1 MEPFEGSCAEISDME
16 TMEDK
21 DIHRLRRILDY
32 KGRRDLSAM
41 LVNSTSNLIESSTFG
56 SRWHSRLS
64 TFEIKSHP
72 KIQTLIDNLSKADKE
87 EIYNAILLVYPI
99 KDGEPEINEVNY
111 YPDFDIEVND
121 LVEAKELDRISFVYI
136 HEQIKKCNSKIA
148 EKDFEGSVTNART
161 LIESICLFILETKTK
176 EKHDYDCNLLKL
188 YKSVSSILN
197 MSPRDYENDYLKQIL
212 SGIFS
217 IINGVSGLRNSY
229 SDSHGSGPLK
239 LGYKIDERHA
249 ILSVNL
255 AKTISE
261 YLFLSFEKS
270 E

>member
-1 MEPFEGSCAEISDME
+1 
-16 TMEDK
+16 MEDK
-21 DIHRLRRILDY
+21 DIKTLRRVLDY
-32 KGRRDLSAM
+32 KGRQDLSS
-41 LVNSTSNLIESSTFG
+41 LLQNSTSYLIESGTFG
-56 SRWHSRLS
+56 SRWYSRLS

-72 KIQTLIDNLSKADKE
+72 KNQVLIDKLSEADKK
-87 EIYNAILLVYPI
+87 EIFDAILQVYPV
-99 KDGEPEINEVNY
+99 KDGEPEIHEVTY

-121 LVEAKELDRISFVYI
+121 LVDTKELERISFVYI
-136 HEQIKKCNSKIA
+136 HDQIKKCNSKIA
-148 EKDFEGSVTNART
+148 EKDYDGSVTNART

-176 EKHDYDCNLLKL
+176 EKHDYEGNLIKL
-188 YKSVSSILN
+188 YKSVASILK
-197 MSPRDYENDYLKQIL
+197 MSPGDYEDDYLKQIL
-212 SGIFS
+212 SGVFS

-229 SDSHGSGPLK
+229 SDSHGNGPLK
-239 LGYKIDERHA
+239 ASYKIDERHA